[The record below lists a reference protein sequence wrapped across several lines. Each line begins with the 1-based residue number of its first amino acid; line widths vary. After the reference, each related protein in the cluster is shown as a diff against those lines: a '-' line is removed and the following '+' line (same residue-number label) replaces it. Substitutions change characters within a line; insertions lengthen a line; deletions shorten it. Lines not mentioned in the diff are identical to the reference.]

1 MDPLRSSH
9 NSSLAESTSQ
19 TSMIL
24 LHEDDK
30 DLESLAD
37 LSSTSSQ
44 CSACFADAEAKLRRC
59 EALALENKLLHANLV
74 ITESENEELSTKVQD
89 LESSRVLDQTHFEL
103 PAEKCVTLGLEQAG
117 QEDQIVRLSTELQ
130 DASRDSEIE
139 VSELRMQIVELQYNL
154 QQEKEAKEKLQIDYL
169 RMCQADAM
177 PRTTRTPLSPS
188 GPSAPKHGISVDAPG
203 SVEEQRIR
211 DSAEVAQLTNMPPKT
226 YGRLFPIRLHIGL
239 NRS

>member
-1 MDPLRSSH
+1 MDPLRSSET
-9 NSSLAESTSQ
+9 SSLAESTSR

-44 CSACFADAEAKLRRC
+44 WSACCADAEANLHRC
-59 EALALENKLLHANLV
+59 EALALENKLLHAN
-74 ITESENEELSTKVQD
+74 ITIIESANEELSTKVLD

-103 PAEKCVTLGLEQAG
+103 LAEKCVTLGLEQAG

-130 DASRDSEIE
+130 DASRDFEIE
-139 VSELRMQIVELQYNL
+139 VDELRMQIVELQYNL

-177 PRTTRTPLSPS
+177 PRTTRIPLSPS
-188 GPSAPKHGISVDAPG
+188 GPSAPQDETSVDAPRSG
-203 SVEEQRIR
+203 EEQTIR
-211 DSAEVAQLTNMPPKT
+211 ESAKMAQLANVPLKT